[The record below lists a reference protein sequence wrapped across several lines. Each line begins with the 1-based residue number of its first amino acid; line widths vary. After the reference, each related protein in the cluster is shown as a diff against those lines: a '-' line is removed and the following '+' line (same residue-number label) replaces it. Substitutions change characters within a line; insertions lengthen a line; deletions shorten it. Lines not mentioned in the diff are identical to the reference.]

1 VKAVVMAG
9 GEGSRLRPLTQ
20 SRPKPLAPV
29 ANKPVMEHIVDLL
42 KRHGVTEIVTTVHYL
57 ADEVEAYFGDGTD
70 FGVRMSYAVEDS
82 PLGTAG
88 AVKMAEADLDETFV
102 VMSGD
107 ALTDV
112 DLTAVLEAHRAKN
125 AAATIV
131 LKRVENPLE
140 FGVVIVN
147 DDGLVH
153 RFLEKP
159 TWSEV
164 FSDTINTGIYV
175 LEPEIFALMERG
187 RIYDFSK
194 DVFPQLL
201 ERGRPV
207 HGFVTADYWTDI
219 GNLQQYREANYDALA
234 GRCRLELPGRERS
247 RGVYIGAGAAVAPSA
262 VITGPVVIGKN
273 AEIRDGALIESYTC
287 VGDGCIVDTQAQLAS
302 AVVWNDAYVGKR
314 SKLSACTVAEH
325 VIIKDDVTVS
335 EGAVIGARCTL
346 DAGAQ
351 VRPHIKLWPDKFV
364 SAGSVV
370 SMSLVWGT
378 KWPGSLFGGEGVKGI
393 ANIEITPEFAL
404 KLGQAFGSFFDPHA
418 VVMTSRDTHHAT
430 RMINRCLISGLMSVG
445 CDVHDLRTSPIPLA
459 RYEVRS
465 EGDGGMHVRVH
476 PDDPNALLIEL
487 FGAGGTNLDKNG
499 ERKIENLFFRGDF
512 RRTSMDDVGYLSFP
526 ERALDRYNA
535 GFLKSLDVAEIR
547 DRGFKI
553 IVDYAYGNAAT
564 TLPHLLSKL
573 NIEMVALNAYLDEAK
588 VRRFGDDRERY
599 LYQLSTIVPTLG
611 ADIGILVEPGAENVS
626 IVDDRGRIAE
636 DDLLLSVV
644 ADLVFTGMPGA
655 VVAVPVTASSRLDA
669 IAREHGG
676 SIVRTKADR
685 RSMMELCARPSAPAF
700 AGGAREGLIFPE
712 FSPAFD
718 AIYASA
724 KILEL
729 LARTRRKASDLI
741 DAVPPLHLV
750 RRKVNCP
757 WERKGVIMRELIS
770 QSRDRTLDLLD
781 GVKIVELDKWVL
793 VLPDPSDPLFTVVA
807 EAGDDAEASR
817 LADEYAGRI
826 AELVGV

>member
-1 VKAVVMAG
+1 MKAVVMAG

-42 KRHGVTEIVTTVHYL
+42 KRHGVTEIVATVHYL
-57 ADEVEAYFGDGTD
+57 ADEVEAYFGEGID
-70 FGVRMSYAVEDS
+70 FGISMSYAVEDT

-88 AVKMAEADLDETFV
+88 AVKMAEERLDETFV

-112 DLTAVLEAHRAKN
+112 DLTAVLEAHRSKQ

-140 FGVVIVN
+140 FGVVILD
-147 DDGLVH
+147 DDGLVR

-175 LEPEIFALMERG
+175 LEPEIFGLMERG

-207 HGFVTADYWTDI
+207 HGFVTGDYWTDI

-234 GRCRLELPGRERS
+234 GRCRLELPGRERT
-247 RGVYIGAGAAVAPSA
+247 RGVHIGAGASVAPGA
-262 VITGPVVIGKN
+262 IITGPVVIGKN
-273 AEIRDGALIESYTC
+273 ADIRDGAVIESYTC
-287 VGDGCIVDTQAQLAS
+287 VGDGCIVESYAQLAS

-325 VIIKDDVTVS
+325 VIIKDDVTVG
-335 EGAVIGARCTL
+335 EGVVIGARCTL

-351 VRPHIKLWPDKFV
+351 VRPHVKLWPDKFV

-404 KLGQAFGSFFDPHA
+404 KLGQAYGSFFEPHA

-465 EGDGGMHVRVH
+465 EGAGGIHVRVH
-476 PDDPNALLIEL
+476 PDDPNNLLIEL

-499 ERKIENLFFRGDF
+499 ERKVENLFFRGDF
-512 RRTSMDDVGYLSFP
+512 RRTAMDDVGYLSFP

-535 GFLKSLDVAEIR
+535 GFLKSLNVGQIS
-547 DRGFKI
+547 DRAFKVV
-553 IVDYAYGNAAT
+553 VDYAYGNAAT

-573 NIEMVALNAYLDEAK
+573 NIEMVALNAYLDDAK
-588 VRRFGDDRERY
+588 VRRFLADRVRY

-611 ADIGILVEPGAENVS
+611 ADIGIMVEPGAENVS
-626 IVDDRGRIAE
+626 IVDDTGRIAE
-636 DDLLLSVV
+636 NDLLLAVV
-644 ADLVFTGMPGA
+644 AELVFAGMPGA
-655 VVAVPVTASSRLDA
+655 VVAVPVTASALLDDLA
-669 IAREHGG
+669 AKHGG
-676 SIVRTKADR
+676 RIIRTKADR
-685 RSMMELCARPSAPAF
+685 RSMMELCAGPAPPAF

-729 LARTRRKASDLI
+729 LAHTGKKASELI
-741 DAVPPLHLV
+741 ASVPPLHIV
-750 RRKVNCP
+750 RRKVICP

-770 QSRDRTLDLLD
+770 QSRDRKLDLLD
-781 GVKIVELDKWVL
+781 GVKIVDDGTWVL

-807 EAGDDAEASR
+807 EAGDDTEAAR
-817 LADEYAGRI
+817 LADDYVARI
-826 AELVGV
+826 KTLVDS

>member
-1 VKAVVMAG
+1 MKAVVMAG

-42 KRHGVTEIVTTVHYL
+42 KRHGVSEIVATVHYL

-70 FGVRMSYAVEDS
+70 FGVAMSYAVEDT

-88 AVKMAEADLDETFV
+88 AVKMAEDRLDETFV

-112 DLTAVLEAHRAKN
+112 DLTAVLVAHRAKH

-140 FGVVIVN
+140 FGVVILD
-147 DDGLVH
+147 DDGLVR

-207 HGFVTADYWTDI
+207 HGFVTGDYWTDI

-247 RGVYIGAGAAVAPSA
+247 RGVYIGAGAAIDAGA
-262 VITGPVVIGKN
+262 IITEPVVIGKN
-273 AEIRDGALIESYTC
+273 AEIRDGAVIESYTC
-287 VGDGCIVDTQAQLAS
+287 VGDGCIVESQAQLAS
-302 AVVWNDAYVGKR
+302 AVVWNDAYIGKR
-314 SKLSACTVAEH
+314 SKLTACTVAEH
-325 VIIKDDVTVS
+325 VIIKDDVSVG
-335 EGAVIGARCTL
+335 EGAVIGARCKL
-346 DAGAQ
+346 DAGAE
-351 VRPHIKLWPDKFV
+351 VRPHVKLWPEKFV

-445 CDVHDLRTSPIPLA
+445 CDVHDLRSSPIPLA

-476 PDDPNALLIEL
+476 PDDPNCFLVEL
-487 FGAGGTNLDKNG
+487 FGAGGTNLDKHG

-535 GFLKSLDVAEIR
+535 GFLKSLDVGQIR
-547 DRGFKI
+547 DRRFKI

-564 TLPHLLSKL
+564 TLPHLLGKL
-573 NIEMVALNAYLDEAK
+573 NIEMVALNAYLDDEK
-588 VRRFGDDRERY
+588 VRRFGEEREKY
-599 LYQLSTIVPTLG
+599 LHQLSTIVPTLG

-626 IVDDRGRIAE
+626 IVDDTGRIAE
-636 DDLLLSVV
+636 NDLLLALV
-644 ADLVFTGMPGA
+644 AELVFGGTPGA

-669 IAREHGG
+669 VALKRGG
-676 SIVRTKADR
+676 RIVRTKADR
-685 RSMMELCARPSAPAF
+685 RSMMELCASPAAPTF

-724 KILEL
+724 KILEM
-729 LARTRRKASDLI
+729 LARTGRKASELI
-741 DAVPPLHLV
+741 ATVPPLHLV
-750 RRKVNCP
+750 RRKVTCP

-770 QSRDRTLDLLD
+770 QARDQRLDLLD
-781 GVKIVELDKWVL
+781 GVKIVGDCDWVL

-807 EAGDDAEASR
+807 EAADDAAAEK
-817 LADEYAGRI
+817 LADDYVGRI
-826 AELVGV
+826 KTLVDA

>member
-1 VKAVVMAG
+1 V
-9 GEGSRLRPLTQ
+9 
-20 SRPKPLAPV
+20 
-29 ANKPVMEHIVDLL
+29 
-42 KRHGVTEIVTTVHYL
+42 
-57 ADEVEAYFGDGTD
+57 
-70 FGVRMSYAVEDS
+70 
-82 PLGTAG
+82 
-88 AVKMAEADLDETFV
+88 
-102 VMSGD
+102 
-107 ALTDV
+107 
-112 DLTAVLEAHRAKN
+112 
-125 AAATIV
+125 
-131 LKRVENPLE
+131 
-140 FGVVIVN
+140 
-147 DDGLVH
+147 
-153 RFLEKP
+153 
-159 TWSEV
+159 
-164 FSDTINTGIYV
+164 
-175 LEPEIFALMERG
+175 
-187 RIYDFSK
+187 
-194 DVFPQLL
+194 
-201 ERGRPV
+201 
-207 HGFVTADYWTDI
+207 
-219 GNLQQYREANYDALA
+219 
-234 GRCRLELPGRERS
+234 
-247 RGVYIGAGAAVAPSA
+247 
-262 VITGPVVIGKN
+262 
-273 AEIRDGALIESYTC
+273 IESYSC
-287 VGDGCIVDTQAQLAS
+287 VGDGCIVEMQAQLAS

-325 VIIKDDVTVS
+325 VIIKDDVSVS

-351 VRPHIKLWPDKFV
+351 VRPHVKLWPDKFV

-404 KLGQAFGSFFDPHA
+404 KLGQAYGSFFEPHA

-465 EGDGGMHVRVH
+465 EGAGGIHVRVH
-476 PDDPNALLIEL
+476 PDDPNSLLVEL

-499 ERKIENLFFRGDF
+499 ERKVENLFFRGDF

-535 GFLKSLDVAEIR
+535 GFLKALDVAQIR
-547 DRGFKI
+547 DRAFKV

-573 NIEMVALNAYLDEAK
+573 NIEMVALNAYLDDAK
-588 VRRFGDDRERY
+588 VRRFLEDRERY

-626 IVDDRGRIAE
+626 IVDDTGRIAE
-636 DDLLLSVV
+636 NDLLLAVV
-644 ADLVFTGMPGA
+644 AGLVFAGMPGA
-655 VVAVPVTASSRLDA
+655 VVAVPVTASALLDELA
-669 IAREHGG
+669 SKHGG
-676 SIVRTKADR
+676 RIIRTKADR
-685 RSMMELCARPSAPAF
+685 RSMMELCAGPAPPAF

-729 LARTRRKASDLI
+729 LARTGKKASELI
-741 DAVPPLHLV
+741 DSVPPLHIV
-750 RRKVNCP
+750 RRKVTCP

-770 QSRDRTLDLLD
+770 QSRDRKLDLLD
-781 GVKIVELDKWVL
+781 GVKIVDDGTWVL

-807 EAGDDAEASR
+807 EAGDDDEAAR
-817 LADEYAGRI
+817 LADDYVARI
-826 AELVGV
+826 KALVDA